1 MKIVEVNTY
10 TVRPRW
16 GFVEIVTDEG
26 LTGWGE
32 PVLEGHCATV
42 LACVQEMKPYLIGK
56 DPMRIEDFSAV
67 LYRAG
72 FYRGGGV
79 LMSAIAGIDQALW
92 DIKGKFFNAPVYQ
105 LMGGACRDNMR
116 VYSWIGGDRPSDVG
130 AAALERK
137 NAGFTAIK
145 MNATEELQM
154 IDTYD
159 KVDAVL
165 ERVAAIR
172 ESCGKYFGIAIDFH
186 GRVHKP
192 MAKVLAKKLEEFD
205 PMFIEEPV
213 LCENMEVF
221 KEIAAA
227 CNVPIATG
235 ERLFTKYDFK
245 RLLQAGGVDI
255 IQPDLTPRRRPE
267 PRSRRSPPWPK
278 PTTLPGSPLPA
289 GPHRSGQLPE
299 RGRHLLQRRDPGA
312 EHRHPLQRGQERAG
326 LCQEPGRLQVRGRPR
341 AAARPSRFGRGR
353 QQGTGA
359 GGEQDP
365 ARVEEPRLASQGR
378 QRCRVVMHPAA

>member
-56 DPMRIEDFSAV
+56 DPMRIEDFSTV

-116 VYSWIGGDRPSDVG
+116 VYSWIGGDRPNDVG

-245 RLLQAGGVDI
+245 RLLQ
-255 IQPDLTPRRRPE
+255 
-267 PRSRRSPPWPK
+267 
-278 PTTLPGSPLPA
+278 
-289 GPHRSGQLPE
+289 
-299 RGRHLLQRRDPGA
+299 
-312 EHRHPLQRGQERAG
+312 
-326 LCQEPGRLQVRGRPR
+326 
-341 AAARPSRFGRGR
+341 
-353 QQGTGA
+353 
-359 GGEQDP
+359 
-365 ARVEEPRLASQGR
+365 
-378 QRCRVVMHPAA
+378 PAAWTSSSPT